1 MAQAARSARAVGKVS
16 FAVFLSRILGLVRD
30 QVFAKLFGAGLYND
44 AWLVAFRIPNLLR
57 DLFAEGALSA
67 AFVPT
72 FTDYLHKKG
81 RTDAW
86 VLANLVLSALLVLLG
101 AFTLALSIFSESFV
115 YLLAAGFSDVPGKVE
130 ITADLLKILSP
141 FLMLIALASV
151 GMAILN
157 TLNHFFIPALAPA
170 LFNVAMIS
178 AGIFL
183 VPQFEKWG
191 ILPIHA
197 MGVGALVGGL
207 LQYGLQLPLMRRHGY
222 RFRFRI
228 DLGHEG
234 LRKIAR
240 LMAPAIVGVSAV
252 QINVL
257 VNTQIASF
265 LQDNG
270 PVSWL
275 SYAFRI
281 IYLPIGLF

>member
-1 MAQAARSARAVGKVS
+1 
-16 FAVFLSRILGLVRD
+16 
-30 QVFAKLFGAGLYND
+30 
-44 AWLVAFRIPNLLR
+44 
-57 DLFAEGALSA
+57 
-67 AFVPT
+67 
-72 FTDYLHKKG
+72 
-81 RTDAW
+81 
-86 VLANLVLSALLVLLG
+86 
-101 AFTLALSIFSESFV
+101 
-115 YLLAAGFSDVPGKVE
+115 
-130 ITADLLKILSP
+130 
-141 FLMLIALASV
+141 MLIALASV

-170 LFNVAMIS
+170 LFNVALIS

-183 VPQFEKWG
+183 VPQFENWG

-207 LQYGLQLPLMRRHGY
+207 LQYGMQLPLMRQHGY

-228 DLGHEG
+228 DLAHEG
-234 LRKIAR
+234 VRKIAR
-240 LMAPAIVGVSAV
+240 LIAPAILGVSAV

-265 LQDNG
+265 LQENG

-281 IYLPIGLF
+281 IYLPIGLFGVAVGVVNLRTSHSWPLRKSGKN

>member
-1 MAQAARSARAVGKVS
+1 
-16 FAVFLSRILGLVRD
+16 
-30 QVFAKLFGAGLYND
+30 
-44 AWLVAFRIPNLLR
+44 
-57 DLFAEGALSA
+57 
-67 AFVPT
+67 
-72 FTDYLHKKG
+72 
-81 RTDAW
+81 
-86 VLANLVLSALLVLLG
+86 
-101 AFTLALSIFSESFV
+101 
-115 YLLAAGFSDVPGKVE
+115 
-130 ITADLLKILSP
+130 
-141 FLMLIALASV
+141 
-151 GMAILN
+151 
-157 TLNHFFIPALAPA
+157 
-170 LFNVAMIS
+170 MIS

-228 DLGHEG
+228 DLAHEG
-234 LRKIAR
+234 VRKISR
-240 LMAPAIVGVSAV
+240 LMAPAILGVSAV

-281 IYLPIGLF
+281 IYLPIGMFGVAVGVVNLRDVSLLATQEKWEELKETVAHCIKLISILAIPSAVGLMVLAVPIVRVLFERGGFTSADTLYTAYAVIFYSLGCSRIVASRCMCRPSMP